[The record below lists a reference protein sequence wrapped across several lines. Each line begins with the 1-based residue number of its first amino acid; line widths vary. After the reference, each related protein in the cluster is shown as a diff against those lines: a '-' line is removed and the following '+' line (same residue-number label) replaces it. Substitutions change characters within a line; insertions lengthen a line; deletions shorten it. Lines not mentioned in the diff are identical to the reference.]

1 MGVFRNFAT
10 KSTFK
15 TCHLVNRSVV
25 RIQGKESADFLQ
37 GLMTNDINHLT
48 ENHENPAIFAMF
60 LNTQGRVMFDT
71 FITKPNIE
79 NDEEFYIDC
88 DKELSEK
95 LVKHL
100 KMYKV
105 RRKLTIEIQENDHV
119 MAVFNPEENLDQIDK
134 GSSEKCKISFND
146 TRTKGLGIREISSDC
161 SADTD
166 LSEYKLHRYR
176 LGICEGSQEIPF
188 AKVTPLEHNVE
199 FMHGVSFHKGCYLGQ
214 ELTARTHH
222 TGVIRKRIMP
232 LEFSQ
237 EFSSEKNIGS

>member
-1 MGVFRNFAT
+1 MLLNKVGRNLVICRNLAT
-10 KSTFK
+10 NSTFK

-88 DKELSEK
+88 DKDLSEK

-119 MAVFNPEENLDQIDK
+119 MAVFHPEENLDQIDRARPGGTPPSN
-134 GSSEKCKISFND
+134 GSVSGCRMTEC
-146 TRTKGLGIREISSDC
+146 
-161 SADTD
+161 
-166 LSEYKLHRYR
+166 
-176 LGICEGSQEIPF
+176 GSQSSLTSRSPTAF
-188 AKVTPLEHNVE
+188 
-199 FMHGVSFHKGCYLGQ
+199 GVLWDNR
-214 ELTARTHH
+214 E
-222 TGVIRKRIMP
+222 P
-232 LEFSQ
+232 
-237 EFSSEKNIGS
+237 

>member
-1 MGVFRNFAT
+1 MLLNKVGRNLMSCRNFAT

-88 DKELSEK
+88 DKELSQK

-119 MAVFNPEENLDQIDK
+119 MAVFHPEENLDQIDI
-134 GSSEKCKISFND
+134 GSVSKPKISFTD
-146 TRTKGLGIREISSDC
+146 TRAKELGIREISSDC

-166 LSEYKLHRYR
+166 LRY
-176 LGICEGSQEIPF
+176 
-188 AKVTPLEHNVE
+188 V
-199 FMHGVSFHKGCYLGQ
+199 CYDMI
-214 ELTARTHH
+214 H
-222 TGVIRKRIMP
+222 
-232 LEFSQ
+232 
-237 EFSSEKNIGS
+237 